1 MMRLTHQT
9 DRHQPKLLTARQIPL
24 LYTLLLLTVILFS
37 ACSTGISE
45 PQDIVFP
52 ESDVSYRLH
61 VQPLFDISCSFS
73 GCHDGVTRAGNLALR
88 SYFDLLDRPGMVRPG
103 DSTHSLLV
111 QVTSRRQPHTAPIS
125 RLILP
130 EQARGIAIWVQEG
143 ASNN

>member
-1 MMRLTHQT
+1 MHRTEEHQRESST
-9 DRHQPKLLTARQIPL
+9 TKQTPTLYVLILLTG
-24 LYTLLLLTVILFS
+24 ILFS
-37 ACSTGISE
+37 ACSSGISE

-61 VQPLFDISCSFS
+61 VQPLFDISCGFS

-111 QVTSRRQPHTAPIS
+111 QVISQRQPHTAPIS

-130 EQARGIAIWVQEG
+130 EQARGIAVWVQEG